1 MTAWSKAWPKQ
12 GEKMIQLWRLRTENV
27 RCVWRFYFIFCWF
40 FFCLFV
46 CLVGFGFLKF
56 SFPSHQEGRGASKQL
71 RGAEPLAFQ
80 CLSVLLPVACPE
92 FEVMDSWMAF
102 TSANWFFLE
111 VEGWLWGSLKGLEG
125 PRSSLQ
131 ESEGALHCHQIQK
144 YSPTPEDAE

>member
-40 FFCLFV
+40 FL

-125 PRSSLQ
+125 PRGSLQ